1 MIGDDFMQDVNKY
14 IRHVMLEKEMT
25 QNDMAKKMN
34 MTRQNISRILS
45 GDMKMST
52 LAAIAEALGCELEI
66 TFREKTE

>member
-1 MIGDDFMQDVNKY
+1 MKDINKY

-25 QNDMAKKMN
+25 QNDMAQKMN